1 MSCNDPPPFP
11 AASCRRQLPS
21 SRTSPPPS
29 VCPAP
34 PVPRGGAPWPAER
47 EEAAALLARRDVDRR
62 VLPAPAL
69 RVGRGDEDLP
79 LVGFWSGVR
88 VAFFCSLRA
97 RFFFHNRE
105 GGLHSKGGT
114 AEDPMA
120 PQQLQTT
127 LLQASRKPSRGTHA
141 RAHTQGGFATWYGVP
156 RLRPVT
162 VSEYASR
169 LRGLSARGCGW
180 PASRT

>member
-97 RFFFHNRE
+97 RFFFTIERE
-105 GGLHSKGGT
+105 AFTQKAARPKTRWHHSSCKQPSSRQAASQVEAHTHAHTHRGGSPPGT
-114 AEDPMA
+114 AC
-120 PQQLQTT
+120 
-127 LLQASRKPSRGTHA
+127 
-141 RAHTQGGFATWYGVP
+141 RA
-156 RLRPVT
+156 
-162 VSEYASR
+162 
-169 LRGLSARGCGW
+169 
-180 PASRT
+180 